1 MAAPRLRPHQ
11 TRRAA
16 SNLIRRWAHEGKH
29 ALTALDDPTKQR
41 LMRCVTWAF
50 LLVVVPKKGEQ
61 KAAKSGG
68 CSQLNIF
75 HFVDSFVHFVTFQ
88 RPFWTFIWMTYDE
101 NLSFFGLG

>member
-1 MAAPRLRPHQ
+1 MTAPRLRPHQ

-68 CSQLNIF
+68 CSQIKYI
-75 HFVDSFVHFVTFQ
+75 SFC
-88 RPFWTFIWMTYDE
+88 RFICSCCDISEALLDIYLDDI
-101 NLSFFGLG
+101 

>member
-41 LMRCVTWAF
+41 LMRCVTW
-50 LLVVVPKKGEQ
+50 KGVFV
-61 KAAKSGG
+61 GC
-68 CSQLNIF
+68 CSQEGGTKGCKKWRMFTIKYI
-75 HFVDSFVHFVTFQ
+75 SFC
-88 RPFWTFIWMTYDE
+88 RFIC
-101 NLSFFGLG
+101 SFCDISEALLDIYLDDI